1 MALKQK
7 IRSRDDFLALLKG
20 VKLLKGGEYLAL
32 CPAHKDTKPSLS
44 VREEWGTL
52 LVKCHA
58 GCLIETILE
67 KLGLSMSDLYL
78 NGGSKVITKK
88 PIAIYNYDDEN
99 GKLLYQV
106 LRYKPRDFC
115 VRHPDN
121 EGTWQYDLKG
131 VRKVLYR
138 LPSVIEGVKTEK
150 PIYITEG
157 EKDADRIESLG
168 LVATCNPFGA
178 GKGKWKPEY
187 TGSLAGAREVI
198 ILPDN
203 DTEGMNHAEEIASQ
217 LYGKV
222 KSLKAL
228 LLPNLPP
235 KGDVSDWLDKGGTV
249 EALETLMKDTPEYT
263 PPPRVYKDIIDLY
276 ATEKRNL
283 ASKRDNIKTTSG
295 QDWGFY
301 AEKFDEVMRNSEGRQ
316 DKREVAETIGL
327 RVASDTF
334 RKLLQRRK
342 NEGKVRAYRGSHYL
356 IEWINRDYAITQLDK
371 AETSPMLDL
380 KFALRIHEY
389 ASVPPGSVVGFAG
402 MVSGGKTSALLETA
416 ELNVFTQPKPVYYW
430 YNEMSEGKLI
440 YRCEDFPHL
449 SQAQKEGKFFPVKQG
464 NFEFAD
470 VLQPDAINLIDYIDR
485 DDDVFLIGRD
495 IKELYQQLNT
505 GVIIF
510 ALQKKPHLDFGYG
523 GYMSV
528 KLSNLYITLEKRYES
543 GKSMHGVA
551 KIVKCKDWANNEVN
565 PCNLQCEYHSGGL
578 HGKLFVDGE
587 WKRTK

>member
-1 MALKQK
+1 MDKQIKRYIENGWCVIPVPYKDKKPKLTWGKYQTQYPPKEELREWFGDDTLTNVALVCGKISDSDYWHIVLDIDDIANYHKLTEKVETTLGRGKLCNLIPIVRTSRGYHLHFYVKQLVK
-7 IRSRDDFLALLKG
+7 SCNFPTLEIKSDGALALLPPSRNSAGRPYEWVNEKVVTPLTIDSLLSIGIDVNQAKPKSADPSDNWISQAMQG
-20 VKLLKGGEYLAL
+20 VKKGE
-32 CPAHKDTKPSLS
+32 
-44 VREEWGTL
+44 
-52 LVKCHA
+52 
-58 GCLIETILE
+58 
-67 KLGLSMSDLYL
+67 
-78 NGGSKVITKK
+78 
-88 PIAIYNYDDEN
+88 
-99 GKLLYQV
+99 
-106 LRYKPRDFC
+106 RDFTC
-115 VRHPDN
+115 TRLAGYYLGQGIPPD
-121 EGTWQYDLKG
+121 
-131 VRKVLYR
+131 
-138 LPSVIEGVKTEK
+138 IVKTTLYPFAERCEQPPGK
-150 PIYITEG
+150 PFTT
-157 EKDADRIESLG
+157 KDVDKTVDSVWRS
-168 LVATCNPFGA
+168 
-178 GKGKWKPEY
+178 EY
-187 TGSLAGAREVI
+187 TKNSPSTIG
-198 ILPDN
+198 
-203 DTEGMNHAEEIASQ
+203 
-217 LYGKV
+217 
-222 KSLKAL
+222 
-228 LLPNLPP
+228 
-235 KGDVSDWLDKGGTV
+235 
-249 EALETLMKDTPEYT
+249 
-263 PPPRVYKDIIDLY
+263 VYKDTLFDN
-276 ATEKRNL
+276 ATEKQNL
-283 ASKRDNIKTTSG
+283 ASKRDNIGITSG
-295 QDWGFY
+295 KDWGVY
-301 AEKFDEVMRNSEGRQ
+301 AKKFDEVMRNSEGRQ
-316 DKREVAETIGL
+316 DKREVAETIEL
-327 RVASDTF
+327 RATSDTF

-342 NEGKVRAYRGSHYL
+342 DEGKVRAYRGSHYL
-356 IEWINRDYAITQLDK
+356 IEWINRDYAVTQLDK
-371 AETSPMLDL
+371 AETSSMLDL
-380 KFALRIHEY
+380 KFALKIHEY
-389 ASVPPGSVVGFAG
+389 ANVPPGSVIGFAG